1 LVSRGIAF
9 FVLLKPGFAL
19 FEPAFSCGYSSHR
32 VFHSALLRLNPLA
45 PAVTRRTKSIAPAV
59 TRRIELFEFRFASC
73 KKFLLFSEFSCK
85 M

>member
-1 LVSRGIAF
+1 MSDWFHVAS
-9 FVLLKPGFAL
+9 L
-19 FEPAFSCGYSSHR
+19 FLFYLN
-32 VFHSALLRLNPLA
+32 SALLCLNPLA
-45 PAVTRRTKSIAPAV
+45 PAITRRTKCIAPAV

>member
-1 LVSRGIAF
+1 MSDWFHVAS
-9 FVLLKPGFAL
+9 L
-19 FEPAFSCGYSSHR
+19 FLFYLNP
-32 VFHSALLRLNPLA
+32 ALLCLNPL
-45 PAVTRRTKSIAPAV
+45 SPAV

>member
-1 LVSRGIAF
+1 MSDWFHVAS
-9 FVLLKPGFAL
+9 L
-19 FEPAFSCGYSSHR
+19 FLFYLN
-32 VFHSALLRLNPLA
+32 SALLRLNPLA

-59 TRRIELFEFRFASC
+59 TRRIELFEFRFDSC